1 MQSLSQSRKHTSADD
16 AESNS
21 DIIVHTADRISEKQ
35 NHSTESMRETSM
47 SSAPE
52 SVWWIG
58 LMVCLTFRWK
68 TKSIPNYSTTKNQNH
83 LLAFHIIGMSRE
95 IQNLFFTF
103 MQTINSEALKERE
116 MLTRINGKNWKQFRP
131 DNWSEMSLTEQA
143 HWFQRQ
149 WLIPN
154 PLVLPVSLAK

>member
-1 MQSLSQSRKHTSADD
+1 MKSIFMLMMLNRVQILLCILQIESQRSKTIWLNPWERQAWVLLQRMCVELDWLSVWYFSG
-16 AESNS
+16 
-21 DIIVHTADRISEKQ
+21 KQ
-35 NHSTESMRETSM
+35 NK
-47 SSAPE
+47 
-52 SVWWIG
+52 
-58 LMVCLTFRWK
+58 FRVIAQQK
-68 TKSIPNYSTTKNQNH
+68 TKIQ
-83 LLAFHIIGMSRE
+83 LWLATIIGMSRE
-95 IQNLFFTF
+95 NLFSTF
-103 MQTINSEALKERE
+103 MQTIHSEALKERE